1 MHVRVDLRGTGIGG
15 LLLEAAVDVARAA
28 GCYRVQLTSNTARS
42 DAHRFNEHHGIAGE
56 PRRVQA
62 PARTAELTLSHLNR
76 VGSACGEERIEQTG
90 PVVGCRSP
98 RLG

>member
-42 DAHRFNEHHGIAGE
+42 DAHRFNEHRFNEHHGFAGSHVGFKRLLE
-56 PRRVQA
+56 P
-62 PARTAELTLSHLNR
+62 PS
-76 VGSACGEERIEQTG
+76 
-90 PVVGCRSP
+90 
-98 RLG
+98 